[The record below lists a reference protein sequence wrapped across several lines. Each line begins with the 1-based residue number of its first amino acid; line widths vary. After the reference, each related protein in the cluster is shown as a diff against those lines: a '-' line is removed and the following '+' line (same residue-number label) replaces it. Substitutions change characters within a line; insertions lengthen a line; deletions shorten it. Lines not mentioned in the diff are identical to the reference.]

1 MRRKYTFLLTI
12 LPTEDDQ
19 EDLCGRLQ
27 LVQSNRA
34 DNFTSLKEL
43 RDLINQVLLSN
54 PNDSG
59 EFINTSLPSTLSSPN
74 GKALGS
80 S

>member
-12 LPTEDDQ
+12 LPTEEDQ

-54 PNDSG
+54 PIDAC
-59 EFINTSLPSTLSSPN
+59 EFTNSSLPSTLSSPN
-74 GKALGS
+74 GKALES
-80 S
+80 T